1 MLKLDRM
8 RFTSCYDNVEVFA
21 CNGDHLDSLERVNHK
36 SIRNDDDVQKMILV
50 FQMLM
55 VIEEEEMLLQTYD
68 VEALQ

>member
-1 MLKLDRM
+1 M
-8 RFTSCYDNVEVFA
+8 RFTSYSDNVEVFA
-21 CNGDHLDSLERVNHK
+21 CNEDHLDSLERVNHK

>member
-1 MLKLDRM
+1 M
-8 RFTSCYDNVEVFA
+8 RSTSCYDNVEVFA
-21 CNGDHLDSLERVNHK
+21 CNEDHLDSLERVNHK

-55 VIEEEEMLLQTYD
+55 VIEEEEMLLQKYD

>member
-1 MLKLDRM
+1 M
-8 RFTSCYDNVEVFA
+8 RFTSYYDNVEVFA
-21 CNGDHLDSLERVNHK
+21 CNEDHLDSLERVNHK

-55 VIEEEEMLLQTYD
+55 VIEEEEMLLQKYD